1 MLRLRCIAAGPCLA
15 LALLAGSAAA
25 EDRALLIGVGRYQAS
40 RVTGV
45 DQDLK
50 GIDLDLGM
58 MQDIAGLLGY
68 RVHVLADEQATLAAV
83 DREIQGWLI
92 DGVAAGDRVLL
103 YFSSHGSQIRD
114 ENGDEADGLDEVLI
128 LNDTLP
134 ASINGRDTLR
144 NALVDDHLGELLARI
159 PSRDVLVVIDACH
172 SGTATRGLLPM
183 RAFGDETPTY
193 PKRFT
198 YPGQPSG
205 RNRDAD
211 TAGGVRSIKAEA
223 EAEAEAEAGA
233 GADALDAAAAPN
245 YVALT
250 AARDDQ
256 LSRATVH
263 GSLFTLGLSA
273 AIHQAANAATPL
285 SPAQLHW
292 QTEAY
297 IRSKAAQGEVFNP
310 VLSGSEALAA
320 RPLRL
325 ATLGS
330 GHGPLWNQALD
341 IVRQSGPLSIKPG
354 KSAYV
359 IGEAL
364 TLTVD
369 VPRAG
374 YLNVVS
380 IDARDGATV
389 LFPNRHEANNRVG
402 AGRVVLPTPQ
412 LPFDLRASR
421 PDGPNLL
428 VAILTDKPVD
438 LYRQGEVARDA
449 KGVPTAMFGA
459 LGLWTLRGFEV
470 VGRPGA
476 EAAPATAPVH
486 AGLTEVRV
494 CNAGSAC

>member
-1 MLRLRCIAAGPCLA
+1 MPRLRCIAAGLCLA
-15 LALLAGSAAA
+15 LALLAGPATA

-68 RVHVLADEQATLAAV
+68 RVRVLADEQATLAAV
-83 DREIQGWLI
+83 DREIQSWLV

-103 YFSSHGSQIRD
+103 YFSGHGSQILD
-114 ENGDEADGLDEVLI
+114 DNGDEADGRDEVLI

-134 ASINGRDTLR
+134 ASVNGRDTLR
-144 NALVDDHLGELLARI
+144 NALIDDHLGELLARI

-183 RAFGDETPTY
+183 RAFGDETSTY
-193 PKRFT
+193 PKLFT

-223 EAEAEAEAGA
+223 ET
-233 GADALDAAAAPN
+233 GADALDAAPAPN
-245 YVALT
+245 YVALA

-285 SPAQLHW
+285 SPAQLRE
-292 QTEAY
+292 QTDAY
-297 IRSKAAQGEVFNP
+297 IRSTAARSEVFNP
-310 VLSGSEALAA
+310 VLSGSDALAA

-325 ATLGS
+325 AALGS
-330 GHGPLWNQALD
+330 GHGPLWNQARD
-341 IVRQSGPLSIKPG
+341 IVRRSGPLSITPG

-359 IGEAL
+359 IGDPL

-369 VPRAG
+369 APRAG

-389 LFPNRHEANNRVG
+389 LFPNRYEANNRVE

-412 LPFDLRASR
+412 LPFDLRTSK

-428 VAILTDKPVD
+428 VAILTDQPVD

-449 KGVPTAMFGA
+449 KGVPTALFGA

-470 VGRPGA
+470 IGRPGA

-486 AGLTEVRV
+486 AGMTEVRV